1 MARWITEKVLGAMPG
16 DGSETTTAALAQ
28 VTGLT
33 RREVSR
39 CFREVLNARGLANE
53 ARFGVYRL
61 SPAGIAAREV
71 GERITTA
78 PLTRKNGG
86 PIHDDTFRSR
96 VWKALRSLGKATVP
110 ELCQMAARGDE
121 KLPERQVR
129 NYLGYLVKAGYVS
142 VLARRERGTAPTSAG
157 FKRFLLLPHR
167 DPGPK
172 APVVRRRLGQVYD
185 PNSRKAYSLE
195 TGEEVAP

>member
-1 MARWITEKVLGAMPG
+1 MTRWITVKVLGAMPG
-16 DGSETTTAALAQ
+16 DGSETTTAKLAQ

-61 SPAGIAAREV
+61 SPAGLAARAA

-78 PLTRKNGG
+78 PRTRKNGG
-86 PIHDDTFRSR
+86 PIHDAAFRSR
-96 VWKALRSLGKATVP
+96 IWKALRSLGKATVP

-121 KLPERQVR
+121 KLPEAQVR
-129 NYLGYLVKAGYVS
+129 NYLGYLVKSGYVS
-142 VLARRERGTAPTSAG
+142 VLARRERGTAPTSRG
-157 FKRFLLLPHR
+157 FKRFLLLPNR
-167 DPGPK
+167 DSGPK
-172 APVVRRRLGQVYD
+172 APVPRRRRGQVYD
-185 PNSRKAYSLE
+185 PNTRKSYSIS